1 MATAKSIR
9 PLTVILV
16 LVVIVLSYYAYKMYA
31 TEGFTAS
38 AGATDADLYFVY
50 ATWCPHCKGVLPAMK
65 ELSEKSPIDVDGKKV
80 NVVLVESEE
89 KDAIRA
95 LPVKIEGFPTFF
107 LKKTDGSVHEYNGE
121 RSAPALLEFV
131 KEAL

>member
-1 MATAKSIR
+1 
-9 PLTVILV
+9 
-16 LVVIVLSYYAYKMYA
+16 MYT

-38 AGATDADLYFVY
+38 AGAKGAADADLYFVY
-50 ATWCPHCKGVLPAMK
+50 ATWCPHCKSVLPAMK

-107 LKKTDGSVHEYNGE
+107 LKKSDGSVHEYNGE